1 MNERISH
8 MKRLEIANVCYSHVA
23 ESFAMFTNPK
33 ARGPNFSWEWFINS
47 CEKSAKNWM
56 FIHNVRGHNV
66 RGHKES
72 INSTATQMAREI
84 AERLVSRMS
93 E

>member
-8 MKRLEIANVCYSHVA
+8 MKRLEIANVCYGYVA
-23 ESFAMFTNPK
+23 GSFAMFTNPR
-33 ARGPNFSWEWFINS
+33 ARGPNFSWEWFIDW
-47 CEKSAKNWM
+47 CEKSAKDWM
-56 FIHNVRGHNV
+56 FLHPVK
-66 RGHKES
+66 GHKES

-84 AERLVSRMS
+84 AEQLVSRMS